1 MGSSFV
7 INNVNAEERCIFS
20 FEDDYGQRNIMPVSK
35 KLRKYFLVDHEI
47 VSFTCPQIIS
57 INYDD
62 QLRGYYGWFCFVFYS
77 FLRAEGK
84 VVNYKGKNKF
94 PYSFLVCCCYQSVF
108 VSVSACCGAKTT
120 GLGQKIE
127 MIMRTEEMKR
137 LQDFDQTE
145 RTASEKRKQF
155 SETTKCWDT
164 ILQKTGMKNRFS
176 LTRDFTSLKH
186 FL

>member
-1 MGSSFV
+1 MGSSSV
-7 INNVNAEERCIFS
+7 INNANDERCIFY
-20 FEDDYGQRNIMPVSK
+20 FKGDYGQRNIMPVSQ

-62 QLRGYYGWFCFVFYS
+62 QLRGYYGRFCFVFYS

-108 VSVSACCGAKTT
+108 VSVSACCGQPDLVKK
-120 GLGQKIE
+120 LKWSWGQRRWKDY
-127 MIMRTEEMKR
+127 RTLIKLREQPQKR
-137 LQDFDQTE
+137 ESNSGRQLNVGRRIRF
-145 RTASEKRKQF
+145 SRKQAWEIVF
-155 SETTKCWDT
+155 VWHV
-164 ILQKTGMKNRFS
+164 ILP
-176 LTRDFTSLKH
+176 L
-186 FL
+186 